1 MKTIN
6 ISTAATLAAA
16 LGASLALAACQP
28 AQNDAASTP
37 AAPTA
42 TTTPGQVSESATAM
56 ADKVADAVGDAAVTV
71 AVNAELAK
79 DTQLSALR
87 IDVDTLDGRV
97 TLAGSAP
104 NDAARDRATALA
116 QGVKG
121 VKSVDNRLAVAP
133 TS

>member
-1 MKTIN
+1 MKTIHM
-6 ISTAATLAAA
+6 STAATLAAA

-28 AQNDAASTP
+28 AQNDAATTT
-37 AAPTA
+37 APTA
-42 TTTPGQVSESATAM
+42 TTAPGKVAESTTAM

-79 DTQLSALR
+79 DAQLSALR

-104 NDAARDRATALA
+104 NDAARDRATVLA
-116 QGVKG
+116 QSVKG
-121 VKSVDNRLAVAP
+121 VKSVDNRLAIAP

>member
-1 MKTIN
+1 MKTIH

-28 AQNDAASTP
+28 AQNET
-37 AAPTA
+37 PTA
-42 TTTPGQVSESATAM
+42 TTPTTAPGQVAGSATAM
-56 ADKVADAVGDAAVTV
+56 ADKVTEAVGDAAVTV

-79 DTQLSALR
+79 DDQLSALR
-87 IDVDTLDGRV
+87 IDVDTRDGRV

-104 NDAARDRATALA
+104 NDAARERATVLA

>member
-6 ISTAATLAAA
+6 LSTAATLAAA

-28 AQNDAASTP
+28 AQNDAAIT
-37 AAPTA
+37 TA
-42 TTTPGQVSESATAM
+42 PGQASQGATAM

-79 DTQLSALR
+79 DAQLSALR

-104 NDAARDRATALA
+104 NAAARDRATLLA
-116 QGVKG
+116 QSVKG
-121 VKSVDNRLAVAP
+121 VKSVENRLAVAP

>member
-1 MKTIN
+1 MMKTIHFP
-6 ISTAATLAAA
+6 TAATLAAA

-28 AQNDAASTP
+28 AKDDATT
-37 AAPTA
+37 AAPGKPEA
-42 TTTPGQVSESATAM
+42 GATAM

-79 DTQLSALR
+79 DAQLSALR
-87 IDVDTLDGRV
+87 IDVDTRDGRV

-104 NDAARDRATALA
+104 NDAARDRATLLA

>member
-1 MKTIN
+1 MNRIHRP
-6 ISTAATLAAA
+6 TAATLAAA

-28 AQNDAASTP
+28 AQQDAVANAP
-37 AAPTA
+37 AKVAEGT
-42 TTTPGQVSESATAM
+42 TAM
-56 ADKVADAVGDAAVTV
+56 ADKVADAVGDAAITV

-79 DTQLSALR
+79 DAQLSALR

-104 NDAARDRATALA
+104 NDSARDRATLLM
-116 QGVKG
+116 QSVKG

>member
-1 MKTIN
+1 MKKIHL
-6 ISTAATLAAA
+6 STAATLAAA

-28 AQNDAASTP
+28 AQKDAAANAP
-37 AAPTA
+37 A
-42 TTTPGQVSESATAM
+42 QVAEGTSAM
-56 ADKVADAVGDAAVTV
+56 ADKVAVAVGDAAITV

-79 DTQLSALR
+79 DAQLSALR

-104 NDAARDRATALA
+104 DGTARDRATLLA

>member
-1 MKTIN
+1 MTKIQLR
-6 ISTAATLAAA
+6 TAAAWAAA
-16 LGASLALAACQP
+16 LGSGLALAACQP
-28 AQNDAASTP
+28 GQKDAANDAP
-37 AAPTA
+37 AQTS
-42 TTTPGQVSESATAM
+42 QESPAM
-56 ADKVADAVGDAAVTV
+56 VDKVAVAMGDAAITM

-79 DTQLSALR
+79 DAQLSALR

-104 NDAARDRATALA
+104 SDAARDRATLLT

>member
-1 MKTIN
+1 MKKIQLP
-6 ISTAATLAAA
+6 TAATWAAA

-28 AQNDAASTP
+28 AQQDAANNAPVQKSEGTP
-37 AAPTA
+37 
-42 TTTPGQVSESATAM
+42 AM
-56 ADKVADAVGDAAVTV
+56 ADKVAVAVGDAAITV

-79 DTQLSALR
+79 DAQLSALR

-104 NDAARDRATALA
+104 SDAARDRATLLA
-116 QGVKG
+116 QSVKG

>member
-1 MKTIN
+1 MKTTN

-28 AQNDAASTP
+28 AQNEAATSP
-37 AAPTA
+37 PPTA
-42 TTTPGQVSESATAM
+42 TTAPGKVAESTTAM

-104 NDAARDRATALA
+104 SDAARERATVLA
-116 QGVKG
+116 QSVKG

>member
-1 MKTIN
+1 MKSIN
-6 ISTAATLAAA
+6 LYTAATLAAA

-28 AQNDAASTP
+28 AQNDA
-37 AAPTA
+37 TA
-42 TTTPGQVSESATAM
+42 NAPGQVSQGTTAM
-56 ADKVADAVGDAAVTV
+56 ADKVADAVGDAAITV

-104 NDAARDRATALA
+104 NDVARQRATMLTQA
-116 QGVKG
+116 VKG

>member
-1 MKTIN
+1 MKTIYLP
-6 ISTAATLAAA
+6 TATTLAAA

-28 AQNDAASTP
+28 AQQD
-37 AAPTA
+37 A
-42 TTTPGQVSESATAM
+42 TTTAPGQLSEQPTAM
-56 ADKVADAVGDAAVTV
+56 SDRVAGAVGDAAVTV

-79 DTQLSALR
+79 DAQLSALR

-104 NDAARDRATALA
+104 SEAARDRATLVA
-116 QGVKG
+116 QSVRGVT
-121 VKSVDNRLAVAP
+121 SVDNRLAVEPAP

>member
-6 ISTAATLAAA
+6 MTTAATLAAA

-28 AQNDAASTP
+28 AQNDAAS
-37 AAPTA
+37 APTA
-42 TTTPGQVSESATAM
+42 TTAPGQVSESATAM

-79 DTQLSALR
+79 DSQLSALR

-104 NDAARDRATALA
+104 NDAARDRATLLA
-116 QGVKG
+116 QSVKG
-121 VKSVDNRLAVAP
+121 VKSVDNRLAIAP

>member
-1 MKTIN
+1 MKTIHLP
-6 ISTAATLAAA
+6 TAATLAAA

-28 AQNDAASTP
+28 AQNDTTA
-37 AAPTA
+37 AAPRQGPEGT
-42 TTTPGQVSESATAM
+42 TAM
-56 ADKVADAVGDAAVTV
+56 SDKVATAVGDAAVTV

-79 DTQLSALR
+79 DAQLSALR

-104 NDAARDRATALA
+104 NAAARDRATLLA
-116 QGVKG
+116 QSVKG

>member
-1 MKTIN
+1 MMN
-6 ISTAATLAAA
+6 RMHLSTAATLAAA

-28 AQNDAASTP
+28 AQQEAATTP
-37 AAPTA
+37 AP
-42 TTTPGQVSESATAM
+42 VSEGATAM
-56 ADKVADAVGDAAVTV
+56 ADKVADAVGDAAITLAVT
-71 AVNAELAK
+71 AELAK
-79 DTQLSALR
+79 DAQLSALR

-104 NDAARDRATALA
+104 NGSARDRATLLT
-116 QGVKG
+116 QSVKG

>member
-6 ISTAATLAAA
+6 MSTAATLAAA

-28 AQNDAASTP
+28 AQNDAST
-37 AAPTA
+37 PTA
-42 TTTPGQVSESATAM
+42 TTAPGKVAESTTAM

-79 DTQLSALR
+79 DAQLSALR

-104 NDAARDRATALA
+104 NDAARDRATVLA
-116 QGVKG
+116 QSVKG

>member
-1 MKTIN
+1 MNTIHRP
-6 ISTAATLAAA
+6 TAATLAAA

-28 AQNDAASTP
+28 AQQEAAADAP
-37 AAPTA
+37 AQMTE
-42 TTTPGQVSESATAM
+42 GATAM
-56 ADKVADAVGDAAVTV
+56 ADKVADAVGDAAITV

-79 DTQLSALR
+79 DDQLSALR

-104 NDAARDRATALA
+104 SDTARDRATLLT
-116 QGVKG
+116 QSVKG

>member
-1 MKTIN
+1 MMKTIHFP
-6 ISTAATLAAA
+6 TAATLAAA

-28 AQNDAASTP
+28 AQDDATT
-37 AAPTA
+37 AAPGKPEA
-42 TTTPGQVSESATAM
+42 GATAM

-79 DTQLSALR
+79 DAQLSALR
-87 IDVDTLDGRV
+87 IDVDTRDGRV

-104 NDAARDRATALA
+104 NDAARDRATLLA